1 MLNEELVNK
10 WQPVLDHSD
19 LPEIKNHYRRVVT
32 AHMLEQQENALKEQA
47 SVQGAGSTSLLGEST
62 APITIAGDGG
72 ITSGNVQNFDPVLIS
87 LVRRTAPN
95 LIAFDIMGVQPMS
108 GPTGLIFAL
117 RPTYAKTGPQSGPYD
132 ATSNAF
138 YNEANTGFSAGATA
152 GGAGNLPAWASA
164 GQSDPFSA
172 PGGANTM
179 FNSLSNHVGDDA
191 IADRTGMSTS
201 TAEGLG
207 ATGNDTI
214 PSMSFNIDKTSVTA
228 VSRALKAEYSVEL
241 AQDLKAIHGLDAET
255 ELANIL
261 TTEINAEINR
271 EIVRK
276 VYFGCT
282 GVAGVDA
289 GPTAN
294 VGGGQAPGVLDGRW
308 LVERFKALVFKI
320 ETEANAIAKNT
331 RRGKGNFIICSSDVA
346 SALATAGVL
355 DPTAAL
361 TVDDTGSTFA
371 GTIGSGMKVY
381 IDPYS
386 YTGDNFVV
394 VGYKGTSPYDAGMFY
409 CPYVPLQM
417 VRAIGEDTFQPKIG
431 FKTRYGVGVNPFAT
445 DTGAGGF
452 ALDTNNRYYRGFAVT
467 RLSGAA

>member
-10 WQPVLDHSD
+10 WQPVLEHGD
-19 LPEIKNHYRRVVT
+19 LPEIKDHYRKVVT
-32 AHMLEQQENALKEQA
+32 AHMLEQQENALAEQA
-47 SVQGAGSTSLLGEST
+47 SVQGAGSASLLGEST
-62 APITIAGDGG
+62 APLTLAGDGG
-72 ITSGNVQNFDPVLIS
+72 VTAGNVQNFDPVLIS

-117 RPTYAKTGPQSGPYD
+117 RPTFESTGTQASPSSSG
-132 ATSNAF
+132 ANAF
-138 YNEANTGFSAGATA
+138 YQEANTAWSAGAAAQLPSWEAAA
-152 GGAGNLPAWASA
+152 GAANNFFASVNDN
-164 GQSDPFSA
+164 GE
-172 PGGANTM
+172 TV
-179 FNSLSNHVGDDA
+179 LL
-191 IADRTGMSTS
+191 RTGAATKD
-201 TAEGLG
+201 AEKWG
-207 ATGNDTI
+207 ATGNPTI
-214 PSMSFNIDKTSVTA
+214 PSMSFQIDKSSVTA
-228 VSRALKAEYSVEL
+228 VTRALKAEYSVEL

-271 EIVRK
+271 EIVRSI
-276 VYFGCT
+276 YASST
-282 GVAGVDA
+282 GATGVDA
-289 GPTAN
+289 RSSRPSGNTDLGNADL
-294 VGGGQAPGVLDGRW
+294 GVLDGRW
-308 LVERFKALVFKI
+308 MVERFKALVYKI

-386 YTGDNFVV
+386 YTGDDFIC

-431 FKTRYGVGVNPFAT
+431 FRTRYGVGVNPFAT
-445 DTGAGGF
+445 HTGSAEVAKRTTLVQG
-452 ALDTNNRYYRGFAVT
+452 NRYYRGFAVSY
-467 RLSGAA
+467 LNGATA

>member
-10 WQPVLDHSD
+10 WQPVLDHGD
-19 LPEIKNHYRRVVT
+19 LPEIKDHYRRVVT
-32 AHMLEQQENALKEQA
+32 AHMLEQQEDALKEQA
-47 SVQGAGSTSLLGEST
+47 SVQGAGSASLLGEST
-62 APITIAGDGG
+62 APQTVTGDAAK
-72 ITSGNVQNFDPVLIS
+72 FDPVLIS

-117 RPTYAKTGPQSGPYD
+117 RPTYAKPNDGGTASG
-132 ATSNAF
+132 ANAF
-138 YNEANTGFSAGATA
+138 YDEANSAFSAGKATQ
-152 GGAGNLPAWASA
+152 LPAWNATTAANQFFQATATETGVLSTPTGDTTASA
-164 GQSDPFSA
+164 EQWGSS
-172 PGGANTM
+172 TT
-179 FNSLSNHVGDDA
+179 DA
-191 IADRTGMSTS
+191 IPA
-201 TAEGLG
+201 
-207 ATGNDTI
+207 
-214 PSMSFNIDKTSVTA
+214 MSFKIDKSSVTA
-228 VSRALKAEYSVEL
+228 VTRALKAEYSVEL

-271 EIVRK
+271 EIVRS
-276 VYFGCT
+276 VYATST
-282 GVAGVDA
+282 GVTGVDA
-289 GPTAN
+289 RATRPSGNTDFNNAN
-294 VGGGQAPGVLDGRW
+294 LGVLDGRW
-308 LVERFKALVFKI
+308 LIERFKALVYKI

-386 YTGDNFVV
+386 YTGDDFCL

-417 VRAIGEDTFQPKIG
+417 VRAIGEDNFQPKIG
-431 FKTRYGVGVNPFAT
+431 FRTRYGVGVNPFAT
-445 DTGAGGF
+445 GRGTAKVAGRTTTYLG
-452 ALDTNNRYYRGFAVT
+452 NRYYRGFAITNLNGV
-467 RLSGAA
+467 

>member
-10 WQPVLDHSD
+10 WQPVLEHED
-19 LPEIKNHYRRVVT
+19 LPQIKDHYRKVVT
-32 AHMLEQQENALKEQA
+32 AHMLEQQMNSLREQA
-47 SVQGAGSTSLLGEST
+47 AVQGAGSTSLLGESS
-62 APITIAGDGG
+62 APITQ
-72 ITSGNVQNFDPVLIS
+72 TSDVQNFDPVLIS

-117 RPTYAKTGPQSGPYD
+117 RPTYAKTGTQGSETTVG
-132 ATSNAF
+132 ANAF
-138 YNEANTGFSAGATA
+138 YGEANTGFSASA
-152 GGAGNLPAWASA
+152 AGNLPAWASA
-164 GQSDPFSA
+164 GNPS
-172 PGGANTM
+172 GANAANVM
-179 FNSLSNHVGDDA
+179 FNAVNSEGL

-207 ATGNDTI
+207 ASGNDTI
-214 PSMSFNIDKTSVTA
+214 PSMSFSIDKSSVTA

-276 VYFGCT
+276 VYMGCT
-282 GVAGVDA
+282 GVAAVD
-289 GPTAN
+289 GRGTAN
-294 VGGGQAPGVLDGRW
+294 VGGGGNTGVLDGRW
-308 LVERFKALVFKI
+308 LVERFKALVYKI

-386 YTGDNFVV
+386 YTGDDFIV

-431 FKTRYGVGVNPFAT
+431 FKTRYAVGVNPFAT

-452 ALDTNNRYYRGFAVT
+452 ALDTNNRYYRGFAVNYLNGVT
-467 RLSGAA
+467 A

>member
-10 WQPVLDHSD
+10 WQPVLEHED
-19 LPEIKNHYRRVVT
+19 LPPIKNHYRKVVT
-32 AHMLEQQENALKEQA
+32 AHMLEQQESALKEQA
-47 SVQGAGSTSLLGEST
+47 GVQGVGSTSLLGEST
-62 APITIAGDGG
+62 APETVTANADKF
-72 ITSGNVQNFDPVLIS
+72 NPVLIS

-117 RPTYAKTGPQSGPYD
+117 RPTYGTGVTGTVGGSG
-132 ATSNAF
+132 ANAF
-138 YNEANTGFSAGATA
+138 YNEANSGFSAGA
-152 GGAGNLPAWASA
+152 AGNLPAWASA
-164 GQSDPFSA
+164 DSTDSGYGNA
-172 PGGANTM
+172 ANAM
-179 FNSLSNHVGDDA
+179 FNASDA
-191 IADRTGMSTS
+191 EGLLGDRTGMATS

-207 ATGNDTI
+207 TSATNKI
-214 PSMSFNIDKTSVTA
+214 PSMSFQIDKSTVEA
-228 VSRALKAEYSVEL
+228 VSRSLKAEYSVEL

-282 GVAGVDA
+282 GVSAVD
-289 GPTAN
+289 GRGTAN
-294 VGGGQAPGVLDGRW
+294 ISGQAGSTGVLDGRW
-308 LVERFKALVFKI
+308 LIERFKALVYKV

-346 SALATAGVL
+346 SALSTAGVL

-371 GTIGSGMKVY
+371 GTIGAGMKVY

-386 YTGDNFVV
+386 YTGDDFIC

-417 VRAIGEDTFQPKIG
+417 VRAIGEDNFQPKIG
-431 FKTRYGVGVNPFAT
+431 FKTRYGIGVNPFAT
-445 DTGAGGF
+445 DTGAGGYSTG
-452 ALDTNNRYYRGFAVT
+452 TNNRYYRGFAVNYLNGVT
-467 RLSGAA
+467 A

>member
-10 WQPVLDHSD
+10 WQPVLDHGD
-19 LPEIKNHYRRVVT
+19 LPEIKDHYRKVVT
-32 AHMLEQQENALKEQA
+32 AHMLEAQESALAEQA

-62 APITIAGDGG
+62 APETF
-72 ITSGNVQNFDPVLIS
+72 TSNAKNFDPVLIS

-117 RPTYAKTGPQSGPYD
+117 RPQYGTDIQGAPVN
-132 ATSNAF
+132 SNAF
-138 YNEANTGFSAGATA
+138 YSEANTGYSAGT
-152 GGAGNLPAWASA
+152 AGNLPAWASVPGSEAAAANNMFLEHGA
-164 GQSDPFSA
+164 GPDTQPIIREGAALTDAEFWGSTTDSA
-172 PGGANTM
+172 GA
-179 FNSLSNHVGDDA
+179 A
-191 IADRTGMSTS
+191 STKQ
-201 TAEGLG
+201 
-207 ATGNDTI
+207 I
-214 PSMSFNIDKTSVTA
+214 PSMSFQIDKTSVTA
-228 VSRALKAEYSVEL
+228 KTRALKAEYSVEL

-271 EIVRK
+271 EIVRAL
-276 VYFGCT
+276 YISCT
-282 GVAGVDA
+282 GVTGVDA
-289 GPTAN
+289 GTQGAN
-294 VGGGQAPGVLDGRW
+294 GGRAVGLDGRW
-308 LVERFKALVFKI
+308 LLERFKALVFKL

-331 RRGKGNFIICSSDVA
+331 RRGKGNLVICSSDVA

-371 GTIGSGMKVY
+371 GTIGAGMKVY

-386 YTGDNFVV
+386 YTGDDFAV

-417 VRAIGEDTFQPKIG
+417 VRAIGEDNFQPKIG
-431 FKTRYGVGVNPFAT
+431 FKTRYGLGVNPFAT
-445 DTGAGGF
+445 STGKSEVERTGS
-452 ALDTNNRYYRGFAVT
+452 DNRYYRGFAISN
-467 RLSGAA
+467 LSGSVS

>member
-10 WQPVLDHSD
+10 WQPVLDHGD
-19 LPEIKNHYRRVVT
+19 LPEIKNHYRKVVT
-32 AHMLEQQENALKEQA
+32 AHMLEQQEQALREQA
-47 SVQGAGSTSLLGEST
+47 GVQGVGSTSLLGEST
-62 APITIAGDGG
+62 APEVVTANADK
-72 ITSGNVQNFDPVLIS
+72 FDPVLIS

-117 RPTYAKTGPQSGPYD
+117 RPTYGTTGTNVDVSG
-132 ATSNAF
+132 AAAGGNAF
-138 YNEANTGFSAGATA
+138 YNEANTGFSASAD
-152 GGAGNLPAWASA
+152 GNLPAWTATEKANQMFTGTASE
-164 GQSDPFSA
+164 
-172 PGGANTM
+172 
-179 FNSLSNHVGDDA
+179 VA
-191 IADRTGMSTS
+191 IRTGDTTGS
-201 TAEGLG
+201 AEVWGS
-207 ATGNDTI
+207 ATTDQI
-214 PSMSFNIDKTSVTA
+214 PSMSFKIDKSQVTA
-228 VSRALKAEYSVEL
+228 VTRALKAEYSVEL

-271 EIVRK
+271 EIVRSIY
-276 VYFGCT
+276 VSCT
-282 GVAGVDA
+282 GRPAVDA
-289 GPTAN
+289 RGAYAN
-294 VGGGQAPGVLDGRW
+294 AGGVATGGGLDGRW
-308 LVERFKALVFKI
+308 LVERFKSLVFKI

-355 DPTAAL
+355 DPTPAL

-386 YTGDNFVV
+386 YTGDDFAV

-445 DTGAGGF
+445 NSGAAGVAAGT
-452 ALDTNNRYYRGFAVT
+452 DNRYYRGFGILN
-467 RLSGAA
+467 LSGVA